1 MSVFTEG
8 KHTGEFLVS
17 KANGTRSM
25 STGVVLSGEVLVAGQ
40 LVGVVSLSGKIK
52 AYNPANIDGTETVA
66 GIIYDNVDATAG
78 DLSGKV
84 LVVRDAEV
92 RQSDLT
98 YFTGANAGQITTAN
112 TGLEALG
119 IIVR

>member
-17 KANGTRSM
+17 VVDKNLSM
-25 STGVVLSGEVLVAGQ
+25 KTATVLSGQVLVAGQ
-40 LVGVVSLSGKIK
+40 LVGVVTASGKLK
-52 AYNPANIDGTETVA
+52 GYNPSNTDGTQTVA

-78 DLSGKV
+78 DLKGKV
-84 LVVRDAEV
+84 YLSRLGVVRG
-92 RQSDLT
+92 SDLT

-112 TGLEALG
+112 TELDALN
-119 IIVR
+119 IAVL